1 MPKHGESTGLI
12 HIVEVTFPHLPV
24 VWDDEPTKKYF
35 DVPTQPVQQAPV
47 FTYTKPVKPKHV
59 GRYFDVPAQA
69 TKRNVYFDVPSR
81 NGGK

>member
-1 MPKHGESTGLI
+1 MPRHGDSTGLI
-12 HIVEVTFPHLPV
+12 HFNEIIGSHPV

-35 DVPTQPVQQAPV
+35 DVPTLPTQQAPV
-47 FTYTKPVKPKHV
+47 FTYTKPGKPKHV